1 MSGGVAQN
9 DGERIA
15 LDRELKTKVIAVE
28 DAQYMG
34 ALGAA
39 IAAWEKCK

>member
-1 MSGGVAQN
+1 L
-9 DGERIA
+9 E
-15 LDRELKTKVIAVE
+15 RELKTRVIAVE
-28 DAQYMG
+28 NAHYMG